1 MEIDYEKISIEELDR
16 LYFLH
21 IEIFD
26 FICDGD
32 AKKVIMERI
41 KEI

>member
-1 MEIDYEKISIEELDR
+1 MLIDYVKLTLEELDR

-21 IEIFD
+21 IETFD

-32 AKKVIMERI
+32 KKKVIMERI
-41 KEI
+41 NKI

>member
-1 MEIDYEKISIEELDR
+1 MLIDYAKLTLEELDR

-21 IEIFD
+21 IETFY

-32 AKKVIMERI
+32 TKKVIMERI